1 MAGLKEEKAESRR
14 DVLREAYRNFN
25 ERRIEEVLAR
35 MHPDVEWPNGWEGGY
50 VHGHEGVREYWTRQW
65 AAVDPHVEPIRMR
78 EDGEDGIE
86 VDVHQVVRDL
96 EGRVVVDTHVQHV
109 YQFRDDL
116 IVRMDIQ

>member
-1 MAGLKEEKAESRR
+1 MAGLVEKTESRR
-14 DVLREAYRNFN
+14 DVLREAYRHFN
-25 ERRIEEVLAR
+25 ARRIDEVLAR
-35 MHPDVEWPNGWEGGY
+35 MHPEVEWPNGWEGGY
-50 VHGHEGVREYWTRQW
+50 VHGHEGVRAYWTRQW

-78 EDGEDGIE
+78 EDGADGIE

-109 YQFRDDL
+109 YRFRDDL